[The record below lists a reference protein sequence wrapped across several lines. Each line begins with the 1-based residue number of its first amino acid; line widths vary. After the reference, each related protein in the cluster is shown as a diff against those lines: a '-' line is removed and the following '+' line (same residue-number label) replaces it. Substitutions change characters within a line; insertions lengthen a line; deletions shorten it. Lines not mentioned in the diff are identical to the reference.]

1 MKKCIGMKRF
11 WDENSQRA
19 ILVATLN
26 IFVLSSFAAAD
37 FSKTQATEIYETT
50 KVDAITSTAYAL
62 GNANANL
69 VMQNKN
75 GDAQVRVG
83 NVMKLMTLYLTF
95 EAIGEGKISL
105 DTQFEV
111 SVAAQKISEGRAR
124 VFLDG
129 YKHEKITVKQ
139 AIEAVCIA
147 SANDAAYVL
156 AEGLGGTEQNFVA
169 MMNAKAAELGMKN
182 TLYTDS
188 TGIAKDQYTSAN
200 DLAVLACDLLNKYP
214 SVTDYT
220 KLTYGLF
227 KHEST
232 QEGDTEMVSSNN
244 LTRGKFYQQSDGL
257 LVGSDSEFGYAM
269 VGTVADESTRSVAVI
284 VGAADEN
291 YRAAEIRTLL
301 EYGLTAFEYRQ
312 IETKGTFVRK
322 INIKDGKE
330 KKIKTEAAADFSVLL
345 NKDDFDKIEKKVE
358 ITKTVQAPAKKGE
371 TVGEIVYMLEEKELG
386 RVEIVLSEDMEKAG
400 WFTRLIR
407 KILSFSAWTER
418 KHFNFTSGCGTIG
431 RIPYYSLLGG
441 ILNENK
447 GS

>member
-1 MKKCIGMKRF
+1 M
-11 WDENSQRA
+11 
-19 ILVATLN
+19 
-26 IFVLSSFAAAD
+26 AD
-37 FSKTQATEIYETT
+37 FSSTQASKLYKDTT
-50 KVDAITSTAYAL
+50 VDNITSKAYAL

-75 GDAQVRVG
+75 GDLQIRVG

-95 EAIGEGKISL
+95 EAIASGKITL
-105 DTQFEV
+105 ETQFEV
-111 SVAAQKISEGRAR
+111 SVAAQKASDGRAR

-156 AEGLGGTEQNFVA
+156 AEGLGGTEQNFVT
-169 MMNAKAAELGMKN
+169 MMNAKATELGMKN

-188 TGIAKDQYTSAN
+188 TGISKDQYTSAI
-200 DLAVLACDLLNKYP
+200 DLAILACDLLNKYP

-220 KLTYGLF
+220 KLTYGVF

-232 QEGDTEMVSSNN
+232 KEGDTEMVSANN

-257 LVGSDSEFGYAM
+257 LVGSNSEDGYAM
-269 VGTVADESTRSVAVI
+269 VGTVANESTRSVAVI

-291 YRAAEIRTLL
+291 YRAAEIKKLL
-301 EYGLTAFEYRQ
+301 EYGLSAFEYRQ

-330 KKIKTEAAADFSVLL
+330 KKIKTEAASDFSVLL
-345 NKDDFDKIEKKVE
+345 NKEDFDKIVKKVDVN
-358 ITKTVQAPAKKGE
+358 KTIQAPAHKGDV
-371 TVGEIVYMLEEKELG
+371 VGEVVYMVGEKELG
-386 RVEIVLSEDMEKAG
+386 RIEIVLSEDMEKAG
-400 WFTRLIR
+400 WFTLLIR
-407 KILSFSAWTER
+407 KILAF
-418 KHFNFTSGCGTIG
+418 FG
-431 RIPYYSLLGG
+431 LD
-441 ILNENK
+441 
-447 GS
+447 

>member
-1 MKKCIGMKRF
+1 LEKRGVVMFQKCIGIKRF
-11 WDENSQRA
+11 WTKIISGA
-19 ILVATLN
+19 VLIATLN
-26 IFVLSSFAAAD
+26 IFVLSSFVMAD
-37 FSKTQATEIYETT
+37 FSSTQASKLYKDTT
-50 KVDAITSTAYAL
+50 VDNITSKAYAL

-75 GDAQVRVG
+75 GDLQIRVG

-95 EAIGEGKISL
+95 EAIASGKITL
-105 DTQFEV
+105 ETQFEV
-111 SVAAQKISEGRAR
+111 SVAAQKASDGRAR

-156 AEGLGGTEQNFVA
+156 AEGLGGTEQNFVT
-169 MMNAKAAELGMKN
+169 MMNAKATELGMKN

-188 TGIAKDQYTSAN
+188 TGISKDQYTSAN
-200 DLAVLACDLLNKYP
+200 DLAILACDLLNKYP

-220 KLTYGLF
+220 KLTYGVF

-232 QEGDTEMVSSNN
+232 KEGDTEMVSANN

-257 LVGSDSEFGYAM
+257 LVGSNSEDGYAM
-269 VGTVADESTRSVAVI
+269 VGTVANEPTRSVAVI

-291 YRAAEIRTLL
+291 YRAAEIKKLL
-301 EYGLTAFEYRQ
+301 EYGLSAFEYRQ

-330 KKIKTEAAADFSVLL
+330 KKIKTEAASDFSVLL
-345 NKDDFDKIEKKVE
+345 NKEDFDKIVKKVDVN
-358 ITKTVQAPAKKGE
+358 KTIQAPAHKGDV
-371 TVGEIVYMLEEKELG
+371 VGEVVYMVGEKELG
-386 RVEIVLSEDMEKAG
+386 RIEIVLSEDMEKAG
-400 WFTRLIR
+400 WFTLLIR
-407 KILSFSAWTER
+407 KILAF
-418 KHFNFTSGCGTIG
+418 FG
-431 RIPYYSLLGG
+431 LD
-441 ILNENK
+441 
-447 GS
+447 

>member
-1 MKKCIGMKRF
+1 M
-11 WDENSQRA
+11 
-19 ILVATLN
+19 
-26 IFVLSSFAAAD
+26 AD
-37 FSKTQATEIYETT
+37 FSSTQASKLYKDTT
-50 KVDAITSTAYAL
+50 VDNITSKAYAL

-75 GDAQVRVG
+75 GDLQIRVG

-95 EAIGEGKISL
+95 EAIASGKITL
-105 DTQFEV
+105 ETQFEV
-111 SVAAQKISEGRAR
+111 SVAAQKASDGRAR

-156 AEGLGGTEQNFVA
+156 AEGLGGTEQNFVT
-169 MMNAKAAELGMKN
+169 MMNAKATELGMKN

-188 TGIAKDQYTSAN
+188 TGISKDQYTSAN
-200 DLAVLACDLLNKYP
+200 DLAILACDLLNKYP

-220 KLTYGLF
+220 KLTYGVF

-232 QEGDTEMVSSNN
+232 KEGDTEMVSANN

-257 LVGSDSEFGYAM
+257 LVGSNSEDGYAM
-269 VGTVADESTRSVAVI
+269 VGTVANESTRSVAVI

-291 YRAAEIRTLL
+291 YRAAEIKKLL
-301 EYGLTAFEYRQ
+301 EYGLSAFEYRQ

-330 KKIKTEAAADFSVLL
+330 KKIKTEAASDFSVLL
-345 NKDDFDKIEKKVE
+345 NKEDFDKIVKKVDVN
-358 ITKTVQAPAKKGE
+358 KTIQAPAHKGDV
-371 TVGEIVYMLEEKELG
+371 VGEVVYMVGEKELG
-386 RVEIVLSEDMEKAG
+386 RIEIVLSEDMEKAG
-400 WFTRLIR
+400 WFTLLIR
-407 KILSFSAWTER
+407 KILAF
-418 KHFNFTSGCGTIG
+418 FG
-431 RIPYYSLLGG
+431 LD
-441 ILNENK
+441 
-447 GS
+447 

>member
-11 WDENSQRA
+11 WTKIVSGV

-407 KILSFSAWTER
+407 KILSF
-418 KHFNFTSGCGTIG
+418 FG
-431 RIPYYSLLGG
+431 LD
-441 ILNENK
+441 
-447 GS
+447 

>member
-1 MKKCIGMKRF
+1 MFQKCIGIKRF
-11 WDENSQRA
+11 WTKIIIGA
-19 ILVATLN
+19 VLIATLN
-26 IFVLSSFAAAD
+26 IFVLSSFVMAD
-37 FSKTQATEIYETT
+37 FSSTQASKLYKDTT
-50 KVDAITSTAYAL
+50 VDNITSKAYAL

-75 GDAQVRVG
+75 GDLQIRVG

-95 EAIGEGKISL
+95 EAIASGKITL
-105 DTQFEV
+105 ETQFEV
-111 SVAAQKISEGRAR
+111 SVAAQKASDGRAR

-156 AEGLGGTEQNFVA
+156 AEGLGGTEQNFVT
-169 MMNAKAAELGMKN
+169 MMNAKATELGMKN

-188 TGIAKDQYTSAN
+188 TGISKDQYTSAN
-200 DLAVLACDLLNKYP
+200 DLAILACDLLNKYP

-220 KLTYGLF
+220 KLTYGVF

-232 QEGDTEMVSSNN
+232 KEGDTEMVSANN

-257 LVGSDSEFGYAM
+257 LVGSNSEDGYAM
-269 VGTVADESTRSVAVI
+269 VGTVANESTRSVAVI

-291 YRAAEIRTLL
+291 YRAAEIKKLL
-301 EYGLTAFEYRQ
+301 EYGLSAFEYRQ

-330 KKIKTEAAADFSVLL
+330 KKIKTEAASDFSVLL
-345 NKDDFDKIEKKVE
+345 NKEDFDKIVKKVDVN
-358 ITKTVQAPAKKGE
+358 KTIQAPAHKGDV
-371 TVGEIVYMLEEKELG
+371 VGEVVYMVGEKELG
-386 RVEIVLSEDMEKAG
+386 RIEIVLSEDMEKAG
-400 WFTRLIR
+400 WFTLLIR
-407 KILSFSAWTER
+407 KILAF
-418 KHFNFTSGCGTIG
+418 FG
-431 RIPYYSLLGG
+431 LD
-441 ILNENK
+441 
-447 GS
+447 

>member
-1 MKKCIGMKRF
+1 
-11 WDENSQRA
+11 
-19 ILVATLN
+19 
-26 IFVLSSFAAAD
+26 
-37 FSKTQATEIYETT
+37 
-50 KVDAITSTAYAL
+50 
-62 GNANANL
+62 
-69 VMQNKN
+69 
-75 GDAQVRVG
+75 
-83 NVMKLMTLYLTF
+83 
-95 EAIGEGKISL
+95 
-105 DTQFEV
+105 
-111 SVAAQKISEGRAR
+111 
-124 VFLDG
+124 
-129 YKHEKITVKQ
+129 
-139 AIEAVCIA
+139 
-147 SANDAAYVL
+147 
-156 AEGLGGTEQNFVA
+156 
-169 MMNAKAAELGMKN
+169 MKN

-257 LVGSDSEFGYAM
+257 LVGSDAEFGYAM

-407 KILSFSAWTER
+407 KILSF
-418 KHFNFTSGCGTIG
+418 FG
-431 RIPYYSLLGG
+431 LD
-441 ILNENK
+441 
-447 GS
+447 

>member
-1 MKKCIGMKRF
+1 MKKCIGIKRF
-11 WDENSQRA
+11 WTKIVSGA
-19 ILVATLN
+19 MVIATLN
-26 IFVLSSFAAAD
+26 IFVLSSFVAAD
-37 FSKTQATEIYETT
+37 FSKTQATNIYKTT
-50 KVDAITSTAYAL
+50 EVDTITSTAYAL

-95 EAIGEGKISL
+95 EAIGEGKITL
-105 DTQFEV
+105 DTQLEV
-111 SVAAQKISEGRAR
+111 SVAAQKASEGRAR

-139 AIEAVCIA
+139 AIEAVGIA

-232 QEGDTEMVSSNN
+232 NEGDTEMVSANN
-244 LTRGKFYQQSDGL
+244 LTRGKFYQESDGL

-291 YRAAEIRTLL
+291 YRAAEIRKLL

-322 INIKDGKE
+322 IDIKDGKE

-358 ITKTVQAPAKKGE
+358 ITKTVQAPAQKGE
-371 TVGEIVYMLEEKELG
+371 TVGEVVYMLEDKEIG

-400 WFTRLIR
+400 WFTLLIR
-407 KILSFSAWTER
+407 KILSF
-418 KHFNFTSGCGTIG
+418 FG
-431 RIPYYSLLGG
+431 LD
-441 ILNENK
+441 
-447 GS
+447 